1 MRTLTSAFLLA
12 SLGLVACVSSESS
25 SAQPDPKT
33 AVTGMPVATV
43 GDVTPIQLYT
53 MPAPPLPTTLV
64 AASMPASPV
73 EALPENPLPQETA
86 HTDAVTIIA
95 KNSGSQ
101 HQIPVDSADEA
112 YLFLAPQSG
121 DENEVNATLRGIEV
135 LDPNGV
141 RINKRAPKTSR
152 QESEQLPM
160 SMVPLSGHPAG
171 MYTIKLNDAAI
182 RSGIALDVR
191 QPRAALAMKL
201 KPSTIQHLH
210 GNPFNVQIKL
220 EDDGQPVT
228 GATVQAY
235 LLRPD
240 GSQGASVATTELGG
254 GRYRA
259 DVTSSMLS
267 QRDAIGAYL
276 LDVRAEGR
284 TAKGQPFLRHGRTG
298 FHFGIPTGRITD
310 VSATRVMKNDK
321 GQIEAFEVD
330 VRLESTGMDRL
341 EVSGMLAAVGA
352 DKKEHAVASAFT
364 GAGFGA
370 GMHTVTL
377 RFDAGHIKL
386 TRLEGAYSLRNL
398 RVYSLGTDSL
408 YQQVAVHPARFEG
421 IKRDM
426 LVGPKEMTPQIKGL
440 LEAGM
445 LSID

>member
-1 MRTLTSAFLLA
+1 MRILISAFLLA
-12 SLGLVACVSSESS
+12 SLGTVACVSSESS
-25 SAQPDPKT
+25 STQPDPKPN
-33 AVTGMPVATV
+33 VTGMPVDTA
-43 GDVTPIQLYT
+43 GDLTPSQLYT
-53 MPAPPLPTTLV
+53 TPAPPVATKLV
-64 AASMPASPV
+64 SASMPTSPV
-73 EALPENPLPQETA
+73 EALPENPRPQETA
-86 HTDAVTIIA
+86 HTDALTIIA

-101 HQIPVDSADEA
+101 HQIPVDSADES
-112 YLFLAPQSG
+112 YLFLVPQSN
-121 DENEVNATLRGIEV
+121 DDSEINATLRGIDV

-141 RINKRAPKTSR
+141 KINKRAPKNNR
-152 QESEQLPM
+152 QEAELLPM

-171 MYTIKLNDAAI
+171 MYTLKLNDVAV

-201 KPSTIQHLH
+201 QPSAIQHLH
-210 GNPFNVQIKL
+210 GNPFSVQIRL
-220 EDDGQPVT
+220 DDAGQPVT

-235 LLRPD
+235 LVRPD
-240 GSQGASVATTELGG
+240 GTRGASVAIQELGG
-254 GRYRA
+254 GQYRA
-259 DVTSSMLS
+259 DVTSSSLG
-267 QRDAIGAYL
+267 QRDAVGAYL

-310 VSATRVMKNDK
+310 VSATRIAKNDK

-330 VRLESTGMDRL
+330 VRLESTSMDRL

-364 GAGFGA
+364 GAGFDA
-370 GMHTVTL
+370 GTHTVTL

-386 TRLEGAYSLRNL
+386 TKLEGAYALRNL

-408 YQQVAVHPARFEG
+408 YQQIAVHPTRFEG

-426 LVGPKEMTPQIKGL
+426 LAGPKELTPQIKGL
-440 LEAGM
+440 LESGA
-445 LSID
+445 LSVD